1 MLHGECD
8 ARHFWPLLRHRSPP
22 SRSLSSLPPSSARL
36 LDTML
41 RSAASTLRATRI
53 APCAPCVHALVASPL
68 RPLSELTLAHPCS
81 TLARSYRPSAALWS
95 STSGRDSPAQPV
107 SDHRA
112 TEQQHPPASPSNGKG
127 NTTSPTASASQYN
140 APKDPAKDKMEAEAA
155 AAGPEAADAQ
165 YGPGNMVEGNYTK
178 ESQQAKD
185 RAAAGKQGE
194 N

>member
-1 MLHGECD
+1 
-8 ARHFWPLLRHRSPP
+8 
-22 SRSLSSLPPSSARL
+22 
-36 LDTML
+36 ML

-53 APCAPCVHALVASPL
+53 APCAP
-68 RPLSELTLAHPCS
+68 
-81 TLARSYRPSAALWS
+81 TLARLYRPSAALWS

-185 RAAAGKQGE
+185 RAVAGKQGE